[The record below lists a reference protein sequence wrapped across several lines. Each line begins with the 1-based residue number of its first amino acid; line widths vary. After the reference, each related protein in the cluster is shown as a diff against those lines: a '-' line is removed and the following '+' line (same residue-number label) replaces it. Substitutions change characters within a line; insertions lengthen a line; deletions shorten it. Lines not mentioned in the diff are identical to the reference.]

1 MEIATAHA
9 TSTGQPAAF
18 FARWNDV
25 ESWPLWSPDTTWAKV
40 DGPCEVGARGV
51 MKPAGG
57 PKVRFVIIAAEKD
70 REQTDV
76 TSLLGARL
84 RFRHLVAPTLSGGST
99 LDVDISMAGPMT
111 WLWSRVLG
119 PNFRKTAQTDLDRL
133 VKLVESEAHVGEQ
146 ADTEGGAYAG
156 AEQSPPGT

>member
-57 PKVRFVIIAAEKD
+57 PKVRFVIVAAERD

-76 TSLLGARL
+76 TLLLGARL
-84 RFRHLVAPTLSGGST
+84 RFRHLVAPTPAGGST
-99 LDVDISMAGPMT
+99 LDVDITMEGPMT

-119 PNFRKTAQTDLDRL
+119 PNFKKTAQTDLDRL
-133 VKLVESEAHVGEQ
+133 VKLVESESQVAEPAHSGDE
-146 ADTEGGAYAG
+146 AYAG
-156 AEQSPPGT
+156 AEQSPSGT